1 MTLRIASRRTCC
13 LATSDWIEDA
23 DGNAWFPGAQ
33 IETTMTAISGRRRCV
48 ANDKSRDRRRLDHGL
63 SARLIGARR
72 LPIGLSLV
80 LRRPI
85 DCLAVLTASVASIV
99 IIINAVFLQSGFR
112 HGTDRPE
119 GLVSKLQKPQEFLK
133 SEGERLR
140 RKIDSAVAGI
150 KSVETRSGARG
161 GR

>member
-1 MTLRIASRRTCC
+1 MVSRAQSKRVLRKWNDRNIRALRRV
-13 LATSDWIEDA
+13 A
-23 DGNAWFPGAQ
+23 D
-33 IETTMTAISGRRRCV
+33 
-48 ANDKSRDRRRLDHGL
+48 DKSRDRRRLDHGL
-63 SARLIGARR
+63 AARLIGARR
-72 LPIGLSLV
+72 LPIRLSMV
-80 LRRPI
+80 VRRPI
-85 DCLAVLTASVASIV
+85 DCLAILTASVASIV

-140 RKIDSAVAGI
+140 RKVDSAVAGI

>member
-1 MTLRIASRRTCC
+1 MI
-13 LATSDWIEDA
+13 
-23 DGNAWFPGAQ
+23 
-33 IETTMTAISGRRRCV
+33 AISGRRRRV
-48 ANDKSRDRRRLDHGL
+48 ADDKLRDRRRLNHGL
-63 SARLIGARR
+63 AAQLIGARR
-72 LPIGLSLV
+72 LPIRLSMV
-80 LRRPI
+80 VRRPI
-85 DCLAVLTASVASIV
+85 DRLAILTASVASIV

>member
-1 MTLRIASRRTCC
+1 
-13 LATSDWIEDA
+13 
-23 DGNAWFPGAQ
+23 
-33 IETTMTAISGRRRCV
+33 MTAISGRRRRV
-48 ANDKSRDRRRLDHGL
+48 ADDKLRDRRRLNHGL
-63 SARLIGARR
+63 AAQLIGARR
-72 LPIGLSLV
+72 LPIRLSMV
-80 LRRPI
+80 VRRPI
-85 DCLAVLTASVASIV
+85 DRLAILTASVASIV

>member
-1 MTLRIASRRTCC
+1 
-13 LATSDWIEDA
+13 
-23 DGNAWFPGAQ
+23 
-33 IETTMTAISGRRRCV
+33 MTAVSGPRRRV
-48 ANDKSRDRRRLDHGL
+48 GKEIA
-63 SARLIGARR
+63 ARLIGARG
-72 LPIGLSLV
+72 LPIGLRIWALV
-80 LRRPI
+80 ARRPI
-85 DCLAVLTASVASIV
+85 DSLAILTAGVASIV

-112 HGTDRPE
+112 HGTDQPE